1 MKNDP
6 QEQAILRSWNAN
18 VTAWVGAIANNEI
31 ASRTL
36 VTNGAILDTLT
47 KYAKHTVLDI
57 GCGEGWLVRALA
69 AKGFSAMG
77 LDGVP
82 GLVAKAREQ
91 GEGNF
96 DCVGYD
102 ELGDYETPQRYDL
115 AVCNFSLI
123 GKHSVENV
131 FKAVP
136 ALLSQQGIFIVQ
148 TLHPRS
154 QASNEKYQDGW
165 RKGSWDGF
173 GSDFCDPAPWYFR
186 TTESWIALFDMVGFS
201 IAEILEPRHP
211 ATGDPLSIIF
221 VGRIEYAQH
230 SS

>member
-1 MKNDP
+1 MSPSDDEQKILNSWHKNVTP
-6 QEQAILRSWNAN
+6 WVRAIQEQQI
-18 VTAWVGAIANNEI
+18 E
-31 ASRTL
+31 SRRL
-36 VTNGAILDTLT
+36 VTDFEIVNAVTSLS
-47 KYAKHTVLDI
+47 ANSALDI

-82 GLVAKAREQ
+82 GLVAKEGEK